1 MYKKHIVGIEG
12 ENIASKYLEDLG
24 YKIIERNFMCK
35 TGEIDIVAF
44 DLKKEELVF
53 VEVKTRSNYSYG
65 TPAEA
70 VTNIKQKHIYKT
82 ARYYIHLHNL
92 YELYT
97 RIDVIEILLKNNS
110 YKLNHLKQVT

>member
-1 MYKKHIVGIEG
+1 MYQRHIVGVKG
-12 ENIASKYLEDLG
+12 ENIASKYLEELG
-24 YKIIERNFMCK
+24 YKIIERNFTCK

-53 VEVKTRSNYSYG
+53 IEVKTRSNYSCG

-70 VTNIKQKHIYKT
+70 VTNVKQKHIYKA

-110 YKLNHLKQVT
+110 YKLNHLKQVI

>member
-1 MYKKHIVGIEG
+1 MYKKREIGIKG
-12 ENIASKYLEDLG
+12 ENLASKYLENLE

-44 DLKKEELVF
+44 DSRKEELVF
-53 VEVKTRSNYSYG
+53 VEVKTRSNYLYG

-70 VTNIKQKHIYKT
+70 VTNAKQKHIYKA
-82 ARYYIHLHNL
+82 ARYYIHLHHL
-92 YELYT
+92 YETYA

-110 YKLNHLKQVT
+110 YKLNHLKQVI